1 MNKVR
6 FHYGYPISI
15 DIDTEKQVDVYID
28 QIPPA
33 PVADGNLQIVI
44 LEESRKG
51 DLFKF
56 FVDQKNNNLYTHL
69 LTFYEEILA
78 SNSKAQL
85 FHFPNLW
92 VKSYNPNKTFTVSTV
107 VGGKKDKEH
116 ISEGYALRHELWHN
130 RHLINLNK
138 KFYLSG
144 MARHSHKFVPWKDV
158 SYKGELV
165 LGADKRPL
173 FDSMFH
179 IAIENTS
186 IKNYFSE
193 KLLDCFRT
201 KTVPIY
207 YGCTNIDE
215 YFNIDGIFQVKSVR
229 EIIRVCNHINSS
241 TYDEMLPAIEDNHKR
256 SFAWGEPFEML
267 KEKIKTLIQ

>member
-56 FVDQKNNNLYTHL
+56 FVDQKNSNLYTHL

-85 FHFPNLW
+85 FHFPNIW
-92 VKSYNPNKTFTVSTV
+92 VMDYKSPNKTFSVSTV
-107 VGGKKDKEH
+107 VGGKNVPGL
-116 ISEGYALRHELWHN
+116 EGHSMRHMLWHY
-130 RHLINLNK
+130 RHLIEIPK
-138 KFYLSG
+138 RFYLSG
-144 MARHSHKFVPWKDV
+144 TAKNAHKFVPWRNV

-165 LGADKRPL
+165 LGASKEPL

-193 KLLDCFRT
+193 KLLDCFRSH
-201 KTVPIY
+201 TVPIY
-207 YGCTNIDE
+207 YGCPNIGE
-215 YFNIDGIFQVKSVR
+215 YFNLEGIICAGNFV
-229 EIIRVCNHINSS
+229 EIIHACNRLNEN
-241 TYDEMLPAIEDNHKR
+241 TYQQMYEAVEDNYNKALEWSNCWER
-256 SFAWGEPFEML
+256 L
-267 KEKIKTLIQ
+267 KQKIIELI